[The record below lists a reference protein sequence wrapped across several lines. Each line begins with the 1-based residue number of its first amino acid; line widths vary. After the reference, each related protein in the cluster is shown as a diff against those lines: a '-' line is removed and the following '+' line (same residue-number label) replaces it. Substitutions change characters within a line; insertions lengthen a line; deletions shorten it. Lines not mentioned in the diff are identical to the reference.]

1 MHRVNF
7 LLVLALLASLS
18 AGRVSA
24 ADEPLVM
31 KLWPS
36 DPPGETRHD
45 LGPEEAIASPQGK
58 SVLRISNVSEPTISL
73 YRPPAGT
80 ANGCGVV
87 ICPGGGYNILAYD
100 LEGTEIAEWLNSIGV
115 TAVVL
120 KYRVPRRDPD
130 DPQEVPLKDA
140 QRAMRLVRKYASE
153 WSVDPDRLGML
164 GFSAGGNL
172 TVMTGT
178 HWDRTTYSPVDGA
191 DKLSCR
197 PDFLVPVYPAYL
209 FDKDDGSRLS
219 PLVKVN
225 ENTPPSFIV
234 ITHDDQDRAVYASL
248 FYVAL
253 KRAGVPSELHVF
265 SQGGHG
271 YGLRPSENPVSGWP
285 KLCEAWL
292 RTNGLIDQ

>member
-1 MHRVNF
+1 MQRVNS
-7 LLVLALLASLS
+7 LLVVALLALTS
-18 AGRVSA
+18 AGRTLA
-24 ADEPLVM
+24 AEQPLVM

-36 DPPGETRHD
+36 DPPGETLHD
-45 LGPEEAIASPQGK
+45 LGPEAAIASPQQD
-58 SVLRISNVSEPTISL
+58 SVLRISNVSIPTISL
-73 YRPPAGT
+73 YRPADGT

-100 LEGTEIAEWLNSIGV
+100 KEGTEIAEWLNSIGV

-153 WSVDPDRLGML
+153 WGVDPDRLGML

-178 HWDRTTYSPVDGA
+178 HWDRTTYSPVDDA

-197 PDFLVPVYPAYL
+197 PDFLVPIYPAYL

-225 ENTPPSFIV
+225 ENTPRSFII

-265 SQGGHG
+265 SEGGHG
-271 YGLRPSENPVSGWP
+271 YGLRPSDDPVSGWP

-292 RTNGLIDQ
+292 RKNGFLGQ